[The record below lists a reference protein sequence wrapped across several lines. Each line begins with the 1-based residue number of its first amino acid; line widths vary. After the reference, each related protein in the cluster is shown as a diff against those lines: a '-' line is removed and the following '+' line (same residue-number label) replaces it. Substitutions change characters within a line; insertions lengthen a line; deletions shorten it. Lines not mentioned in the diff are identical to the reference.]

1 MHEITKSVF
10 TKSRQRKFSG
20 CVLKVSKEET
30 AYPGRP
36 VLLSHVCGTG
46 GIERRHIAIQE
57 SAEGIVG
64 QREMAEGPN
73 GREGK

>member
-1 MHEITKSVF
+1 MREITKSVF

-20 CVLKVSKEET
+20 CVLKVSKRDRLT
-30 AYPGRP
+30 PGDLYGCSK
-36 VLLSHVCGTG
+36 VGTG